1 MDAELIKTV
10 QDLIGFVKGVSPDV
24 WKILIWQQYVGA
36 FSWMAVFITSGGI
49 AYFGFW
55 VLRKDNVTDEINVPI
70 GTVIMVFFGFVFL
83 IAFIGL
89 FTDCIPE
96 LLNPEYYALMAL
108 KP

>member
-10 QDLIGFVKGVSPDV
+10 QDLIGFVKDVSPDV

-36 FSWMAVFITSGGI
+36 FCWLSIFIFSGVI
-49 AYFGFW
+49 TYFGF
-55 VLRKDNVTDEINVPI
+55 RIFQKGDEDWSGPV
-70 GTVIMVFFGFVFL
+70 GVVVMGAFGFIFFV
-83 IAFIGL
+83 AFIGL
-89 FTDCIPE
+89 FTDCVPK